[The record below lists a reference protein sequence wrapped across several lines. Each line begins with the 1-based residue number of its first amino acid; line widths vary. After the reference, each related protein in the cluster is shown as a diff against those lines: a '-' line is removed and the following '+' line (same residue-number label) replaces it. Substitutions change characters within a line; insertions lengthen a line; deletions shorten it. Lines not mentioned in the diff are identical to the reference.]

1 MVEAEYRT
9 VEQAKSASR
18 FPTFFLVVLFLSF
31 AAYAA
36 GSAYLIVK
44 KDNQIEKYRRIELE
58 LQNQIKQR
66 DMMIQQKEQHVEQ
79 LERRVEIIDA
89 IKSLSRAD
97 LPEEDIRTIAHEIG
111 EASEKYGHDPLLLVA
126 LMKTESSFQPA
137 ARSSVGARGLMQLMP
152 ITGRHLN
159 NQIQKEPMLLG
170 EEFEHVGNINYLGI
184 EGNIQFGALYLAQMM
199 VKYQSLDKALYAY
212 NLGPNLLD
220 ERLKNGGTVPERYRK
235 KVLNTFQKL
244 KNQVKLKDAPLP
256 SIDSDK
262 SHLASV
268 ELAPSN

>member
-1 MVEAEYRT
+1 MVEAEYKT
-9 VEQAKSASR
+9 VEQTKNASR

-31 AAYAA
+31 TAYAA

-97 LPEEDIRTIAHEIG
+97 LPEKDIRTIAHEIG

-170 EEFEHVGNINYLGI
+170 EEINDAGKINYQGI
-184 EGNIQFGALYLAQMM
+184 EGNIQLGALYLAQMM
-199 VKYQSLDKALYAY
+199 VRYQSLDKALYAY
-212 NLGPNLLD
+212 NLGPNRLD
-220 ERLKNGGTVPERYRK
+220 ERLKNGGTVPEQYRT
-235 KVLNTFQKL
+235 KVISTYKKL
-244 KNQVKLKDAPLP
+244 KNQAKLKDTPLP
-256 SIDSDK
+256 SIHADE
-262 SHLASV
+262 SHLASID
-268 ELAPSN
+268 LAPAN